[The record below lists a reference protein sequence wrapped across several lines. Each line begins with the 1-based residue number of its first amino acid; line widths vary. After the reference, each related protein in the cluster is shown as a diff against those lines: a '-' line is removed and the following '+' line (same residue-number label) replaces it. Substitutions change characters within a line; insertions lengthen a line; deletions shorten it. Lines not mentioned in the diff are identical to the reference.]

1 MAVFDLVK
9 NGVACLSNPLEQ
21 FFGIKFQERSLAKLS
36 PLRSMRIIVGI
47 DCHSASC
54 NNRLSSTTTKP
65 SLEARTTPKSSN
77 EGNPTKPSRPASST
91 STLLPSSMTFRIESH
106 CRIREVTIL
115 DGASRFLKQIVQSQ
129 VHEDQ

>member
-47 DCHSASC
+47 GCHSASC

-65 SLEARTTPKSSN
+65 SLEARRKVRCTFYRRRGPVSLALKKAPGLGGEVKAKLLNCFPWT
-77 EGNPTKPSRPASST
+77 NPVNA
-91 STLLPSSMTFRIESH
+91 
-106 CRIREVTIL
+106 
-115 DGASRFLKQIVQSQ
+115 
-129 VHEDQ
+129 